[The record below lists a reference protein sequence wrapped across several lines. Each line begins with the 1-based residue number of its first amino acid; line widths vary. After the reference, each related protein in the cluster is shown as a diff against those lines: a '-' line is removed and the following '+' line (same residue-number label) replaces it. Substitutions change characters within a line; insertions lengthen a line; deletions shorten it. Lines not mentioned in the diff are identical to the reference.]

1 MFKSGRAPISGLA
14 ELDRLAWKNAGAW
27 GHEKVLTRPRHDL
40 CFSFI
45 AAHLQTSEM
54 LCSVVFLQLHLVVA
68 PLLTLTSHSDG
79 TGASK

>member
-1 MFKSGRAPISGLA
+1 MFKSGRAQISGLA

-40 CFSFI
+40 SFSFV
-45 AAHLQTSEM
+45 AAHLHTTEM
-54 LCSVVFLQLHLVVA
+54 LCSVFLQLLLVVA

-79 TGASK
+79 TGP